1 MRKKILIFIITYK
14 ASYRVVHVMK
24 KIPFDYLKNH
34 YFELLI
40 SDDCSNDDTIK
51 YIDQLKVR
59 YKAKLKTNINKVNL
73 GYGGNIKKCL
83 NYAFKNNFDYA
94 VMLHGD
100 NQYNPKYIK
109 EMLKVILKKSN
120 LAAVSG
126 SRMVKKINAI
136 KGKMPIYKFIGNI
149 ILSKFFNLLYGTSF
163 TDCHTGY
170 WTYNLKKI
178 DKKFFLK
185 ADNNFCFDIDM
196 RIALCKKDKKIKEIP
211 IKTYYGN
218 ERSSIHFIYAIR
230 FLWKTIF
237 NKFVSIN

>member
-14 ASYRVVHVMK
+14 ASYRVVDVIK
-24 KIPFDYLKNH
+24 KIPFDYLKDH
-34 YFELLI
+34 YFELFI
-40 SDDCSNDDTIK
+40 SDDCSNDDTIN
-51 YIDQLKVR
+51 YINQLKLK
-59 YKAKLKTNINKVNL
+59 YKAKLSTNINRVNL

-83 NYAFKNNFDYA
+83 NFAFKNNFDYA

-100 NQYNPKYIK
+100 NQYNPTYIK
-109 EMLKVILKKSN
+109 KMLAVIFNEKN
-120 LAAVSG
+120 VAAISG
-126 SRMVKKINAI
+126 SRMVNKINAI
-136 KGKMPIYKFIGNI
+136 KGKMPLYKFIGNI
-149 ILSKFFNLLYGTSF
+149 ILSKFFNLLYGTNF

-170 WTYNLKKI
+170 WIYNLKKV

-196 RIALCKKDKKIKEIP
+196 RIMLCKKDLKIKEIP

-230 FLWKTIF
+230 FFWKVIL

>member
-149 ILSKFFNLLYGTSF
+149 ILSKFFNLLYGTSLQ
-163 TDCHTGY
+163 TAT
-170 WTYNLKKI
+170 L
-178 DKKFFLK
+178 
-185 ADNNFCFDIDM
+185 DIGL
-196 RIALCKKDKKIKEIP
+196 II
-211 IKTYYGN
+211 
-218 ERSSIHFIYAIR
+218 
-230 FLWKTIF
+230 
-237 NKFVSIN
+237 